1 MLRNWYVYDISEEK
15 GPKFIKGVH
24 FYSEVTG
31 TTTIFL
37 FGLLSNQFQS
47 VFIIYS
53 IIVVCS
59 DEKPNICDL

>member
-47 VFIIYS
+47 VFIIK
-53 IIVVCS
+53 ILNNCCMLRR
-59 DEKPNICDL
+59 KA